1 LKKLDASKANHWSL
15 SEQVFEEIQENILNG
30 ELKPGA
36 PLPEIRLSEEL
47 GVSRT
52 PVREALR
59 KLELEGLVK
68 TIPNRGTFVVGIS
81 EKDIE
86 DIYTIRMY
94 IEGLAAKWAAAN
106 ITEELLEEMRSIAEL
121 QKFYAEK
128 NDPFQVWQ
136 LDSRFHYILYQASGS
151 RVLKQTLTNMH
162 HYIQRTR
169 EFSISR
175 LGRAVTTVQEH
186 LNMLNAIEK
195 HDGELAEKLTFEHI
209 FNAYQNIKK

>member
-15 SEQVFEEIQENILNG
+15 SEQGFEEIQENILNG

-94 IEGLAAKWAAAN
+94 IEGLAAKWAAAH

>member
-1 LKKLDASKANHWSL
+1 MKKLDASKANHWSL

>member
-1 LKKLDASKANHWSL
+1 LKKLDTSKNNHWSL
-15 SEQVFEEIQENILNG
+15 TEQVFETLQESILNG
-30 ELKPGA
+30 ELKPGD

-106 ITEELLEEMRSIAEL
+106 ITDELLEEMRSIVEL

-151 RVLKQTLTNMH
+151 RVLKQTLTSMH

-169 EFSISR
+169 ELSISR
-175 LGRAVTTVQEH
+175 LGRAATTVQEH
-186 LNMLNAIEK
+186 LNIFNAIEQ

-209 FNAYQNIKK
+209 FNAYENIKK

>member
-1 LKKLDASKANHWSL
+1 MKKLDTSKNNHWSL
-15 SEQVFEEIQENILNG
+15 TEQVFETLQESILNG
-30 ELKPGA
+30 ELKPGD

-106 ITEELLEEMRSIAEL
+106 ITDELLEEMRSIVEL

-151 RVLKQTLTNMH
+151 RVLKQTLTSMH

-169 EFSISR
+169 ELSISR
-175 LGRAVTTVQEH
+175 LGRAATTVQEH
-186 LNMLNAIEK
+186 LNIFNAIEQ

-209 FNAYQNIKK
+209 FNAYENIKK

>member
-47 GVSRT
+47 GVSRS